1 MKGIF
6 DMSDIPKVLALMRL
20 DQISILE
27 ESDTDEDVESL
38 KNLHEFDGNVQ
49 TGEFGE
55 HTTTCERIIK
65 YNEESIV
72 AEYKTFFEY
81 ITNDSRQKRESYE
94 NQVKNVK
101 ARISQAKANK
111 YTTKKTI
118 KKLNEELPEKERLV
132 KFQ

>member
-1 MKGIF
+1 
-6 DMSDIPKVLALMRL
+6 MSDIPKVLALMRL